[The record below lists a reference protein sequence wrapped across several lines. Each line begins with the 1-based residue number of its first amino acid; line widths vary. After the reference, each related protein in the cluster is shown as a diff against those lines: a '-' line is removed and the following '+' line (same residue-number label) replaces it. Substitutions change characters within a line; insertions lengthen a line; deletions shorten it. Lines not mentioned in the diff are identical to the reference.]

1 MLAYLTPVASATDK
15 FRVIV
20 ASELVTST
28 TDGEIPSGPG
38 TGPDTS
44 TAWAGDVCVSTNMNA
59 KQLTRSFFIDHS
71 HHSVYL
77 TISQAGQGAQLLE
90 MIKME
95 LRLRFPLEH

>member
-1 MLAYLTPVASATDK
+1 
-15 FRVIV
+15 
-20 ASELVTST
+20 
-28 TDGEIPSGPG
+28 
-38 TGPDTS
+38 
-44 TAWAGDVCVSTNMNA
+44 VCVSTNMNA